1 MTMAGGMSDGGGFR
15 GGRVAGR
22 VLIGWRMLLLS
33 GWLRPA
39 DPEGPLQVQSEVLQF
54 SSQALLALRSTRLW
68 CAG

>member
-1 MTMAGGMSDGGGFR
+1 MV
-15 GGRVAGR
+15 VAS
-22 VLIGWRMLLLS
+22 VVVEWQVVFLIGWRMLLLS

-39 DPEGPLQVQSEVLQF
+39 DHEGPLQVQSEVLQF